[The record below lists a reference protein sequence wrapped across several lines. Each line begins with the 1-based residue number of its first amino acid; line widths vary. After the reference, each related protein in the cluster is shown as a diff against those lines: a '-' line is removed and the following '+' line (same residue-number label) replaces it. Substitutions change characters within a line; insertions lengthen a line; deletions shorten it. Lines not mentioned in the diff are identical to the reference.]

1 MGGGQAILSAMHT
14 LSKQMA
20 QARIE
25 DIHRDALRART
36 GPARRSD
43 DRPAARPL
51 ASPITL
57 RGAAADDIAAVRRV
71 ADLDSSEVPAAP
83 LVLAEVDGEVRA
95 AVSLV
100 SGAVVADP
108 FQHTAMIVE
117 LLTAYAAHERESRRT
132 RLRGLI
138 RRALGGRGRRAVR
151 ADPRGAGA
159 SIARRGHEVV
169 T

>member
-1 MGGGQAILSAMHT
+1 V
-14 LSKQMA
+14 K
-20 QARIE
+20 
-25 DIHRDALRART
+25 
-36 GPARRSD
+36 
-43 DRPAARPL
+43 
-51 ASPITL
+51 
-57 RGAAADDIAAVRRV
+57 RV
-71 ADLDSSEVPAAP
+71 ADLGSSEVPAAP

-95 AVSLV
+95 AVSLA

-151 ADPRGAGA
+151 GDSRGAGA
-159 SIARRGHEVV
+159 SIASRGHEMV